1 MPASHWVLAGILTF
15 VVPLWLADGAWAK
28 LGQSDNERQQQS
40 KVEQRHRPWQRRGA
54 TASPV
59 RGVGALPECAAQQ
72 VCSALY
78 VRVNRTQPLCACPA
92 AFAEPCSES
101 AELDEHTIKLVSNDR
116 QGTFNLI
123 KVCEPVLSVRRCQ
136 EPRDW
141 QLLALQSTRTGRAHY
156 LLVCRCPTGS
166 RLLGPVRHTT
176 PPYANIPG
184 IRVYGMLCAQ
194 GPATSSLPPR
204 DSRNFQKGYYP
215 EAPWPRILE
224 MIKKSGLHY
233 KL

>member
-28 LGQSDNERQQQS
+28 FTQSDSEHQQQS
-40 KVEQRHRPWQRRGA
+40 KVDHRHRPWQRRGVA
-54 TASPV
+54 
-59 RGVGALPECAAQQ
+59 ALPECAAQQ

-92 AFAEPCSES
+92 AFAEPCSDS

-194 GPATSSLPPR
+194 GPASLPPR
-204 DSRNFQKGYYP
+204 DSRNFQKGDYP
-215 EAPWPRILE
+215 EAPWPKILE
-224 MIKKSGLHY
+224 MIKKSGLYY

>member
-1 MPASHWVLAGILTF
+1 MRTVLLQA
-15 VVPLWLADGAWAK
+15 
-28 LGQSDNERQQQS
+28 QQRQ
-40 KVEQRHRPWQRRGA
+40 RPWQHKQQQQQQAA
-54 TASPV
+54 TAERAERP
-59 RGVGALPECAAQQ
+59 VGALPECAAQQ
-72 VCSALY
+72 VCAALY
-78 VRVNRTQPLCACPA
+78 VRVNRSQPLCACPA
-92 AFAEPCSES
+92 AYTEPCSDS
-101 AELDEHTIKLVSNDR
+101 AELDEHTIKLVSNDK
-116 QGTFNLI
+116 QGTFNLV

-194 GPATSSLPPR
+194 GPPQPAATLPPR
-204 DSRNFQKGYYP
+204 DSRNFQTGFYP

-224 MIKKSGLHY
+224 MIKKSGLHH

>member
-28 LGQSDNERQQQS
+28 FTQSDSEQQQQS
-40 KVEQRHRPWQRRGA
+40 KVDHRHRPWQRRGVA
-54 TASPV
+54 
-59 RGVGALPECAAQQ
+59 ALPECAAQQ

-92 AFAEPCSES
+92 AFAEPCSDS

-194 GPATSSLPPR
+194 GPASLPPR
-204 DSRNFQKGYYP
+204 DSRNFQKGDYP
-215 EAPWPRILE
+215 EAPWPKILE
-224 MIKKSGLHY
+224 MIKKSGLYY

>member
-1 MPASHWVLAGILTF
+1 MPASHWVLAGILTLLA
-15 VVPLWLADGAWAK
+15 PLWLADGAWAK
-28 LGQSDNERQQQS
+28 LGQSGGSEQHQS
-40 KVEQRHRPWQRRGA
+40 KAQRHRPWERRGA
-54 TASPV
+54 VAV
-59 RGVGALPECAAQQ
+59 RGALPECAAQQ

-78 VRVNRTQPLCACPA
+78 VRVNRSQPLCACPT
-92 AFAEPCSES
+92 AFAEPCSDS

-194 GPATSSLPPR
+194 GPASAALPPR
-204 DSRNFQKGYYP
+204 DSRNFQKGLYP
-215 EAPWPRILE
+215 EAPWTRILE
-224 MIKKSGLHY
+224 MIKKSGLHH

>member
-1 MPASHWVLAGILTF
+1 MGGSANDKRKGVNTTGVDH
-15 VVPLWLADGAWAK
+15 
-28 LGQSDNERQQQS
+28 
-40 KVEQRHRPWQRRGA
+40 RHRPWQRRGVA
-54 TASPV
+54 
-59 RGVGALPECAAQQ
+59 ALPECAAQQ

-92 AFAEPCSES
+92 AFAEPCSDS

-194 GPATSSLPPR
+194 GPASLPPR
-204 DSRNFQKGYYP
+204 DSRNFQKGDYP
-215 EAPWPRILE
+215 EAPWPKILE
-224 MIKKSGLHY
+224 MIKKSGLYY

>member
-28 LGQSDNERQQQS
+28 FAQSDSEQQQQS
-40 KVEQRHRPWQRRGA
+40 KVDHRHRPWQRRGVA
-54 TASPV
+54 
-59 RGVGALPECAAQQ
+59 ALPECAAQQ

-92 AFAEPCSES
+92 AFAEPCSDS

-194 GPATSSLPPR
+194 GPASLPPR
-204 DSRNFQKGYYP
+204 DSRNFQKGDYP
-215 EAPWPRILE
+215 EAPWPKILE
-224 MIKKSGLHY
+224 MIKKSGLYY

>member
-1 MPASHWVLAGILTF
+1 MPASHWVLAGILTLA
-15 VVPLWLADGAWAK
+15 VPLWLADGAWAK
-28 LGQSDNERQQQS
+28 LSQSDNQEQQS
-40 KVEQRHRPWQRRGA
+40 KAEQRHRPWQRRGT
-54 TASPV
+54 TASPA
-59 RGVGALPECAAQQ
+59 RGLGALPECAAQQ

-92 AFAEPCSES
+92 AFAEPCSDS
-101 AELDEHTIKLVSNDR
+101 AELDEHTIKLVSNDK